1 MYHLARPALYRTA
14 VVISTMLV
22 TALGVVAAPTV
33 ASAADP
39 VIAAAGDISCSS
51 TTVQT
56 DRCHMKATSDLLV
69 NAGLSAVLTLG
80 DEQYQ
85 NGEYTNFNNYYDKSW
100 GRVKSITYPAPG
112 NHEYQTAGAS
122 GYYDYFNGVGV
133 QTGRAGNRSGGYYS
147 YDIGT
152 WHMIALNS
160 NDACTIVSCAA
171 GSAQETWL
179 KADLAAHTNYC
190 TLAYW
195 HHPSFN
201 SGNGGNLSAM
211 SAILNDLYN
220 ANADVMLGG
229 HAHDYERFA
238 PQNASGGLD
247 NARGIRQFVVGT
259 GGAFWTSFGTIKAN
273 SQVRQNST
281 YGVLKMTLHPTS
293 YDWQFVPEA
302 GGTFTDSG
310 TGTCHGG
317 TPDTTKPSA
326 PGTLQATAGAGQVGL
341 TWKASTDNVGVTGYN
356 IFRGST
362 QVGSVDGTTTSY
374 TDTGVAPGTYSY
386 TVKAVDGAGNVSDP
400 SNSATATVADTT
412 KPGAPGLLTATGGT
426 AQVGLSWQAST
437 DDVGV
442 TSYVV
447 FRGSTQVGSVNGTT
461 TTYTDTGRPA
471 GTYSYTVVAK
481 DAAGN
486 TSDPSNS
493 ATATVPDTTKPS
505 APGSLQATGSA
516 KQVAL
521 NWQASTDDVGV
532 TSYVIFRGAT
542 QAG

>member
-1 MYHLARPALYRTA
+1 MYHLARPALVRTA
-14 VVISTMLV
+14 VVLSTMLV
-22 TALGVVAAPTV
+22 AALWALAPAR

-69 NAGLSAVLTLG
+69 NAGLSAVLGLG

-85 NGEYTNFNNYYDKSW
+85 NGEYTNFVNYYDKSW

-112 NHEYQTAGAS
+112 NHEYQTTGAS
-122 GYYDYFNGVGV
+122 GYYDYFNGVGN
-133 QTGRAGNRSGGYYS
+133 QTGRAGDRSKGYYS
-147 YDIGT
+147 FDIGT
-152 WHMIALNS
+152 WHLIALNS

-179 KADLAAHTNYC
+179 KADLAAHTNFC
-190 TLAYW
+190 TLAFW

-211 SAILNDLYN
+211 QPELQDLYN

-238 PQNASGGLD
+238 PQNPSGAAD

-281 YGVLKMTLHPTS
+281 YGVLKMTLHPTG

-310 TGTCHGG
+310 TGSCHG
-317 TPDTTKPSA
+317 
-326 PGTLQATAGAGQVGL
+326 TA
-341 TWKASTDNVGVTGYN
+341 
-356 IFRGST
+356 
-362 QVGSVDGTTTSY
+362 
-374 TDTGVAPGTYSY
+374 
-386 TVKAVDGAGNVSDP
+386 
-400 SNSATATVADTT
+400 
-412 KPGAPGLLTATGGT
+412 
-426 AQVGLSWQAST
+426 
-437 DDVGV
+437 
-442 TSYVV
+442 
-447 FRGSTQVGSVNGTT
+447 
-461 TTYTDTGRPA
+461 
-471 GTYSYTVVAK
+471 
-481 DAAGN
+481 
-486 TSDPSNS
+486 
-493 ATATVPDTTKPS
+493 DTTKPS
-505 APGSLQATGSA
+505 APGSLTATAGA
-516 KQVAL
+516 GQVSQIGRAH
-521 NWQASTDDVGV
+521 V
-532 TSYVIFRGAT
+532 
-542 QAG
+542 